1 MQNKKALWAM
11 IVGILSVTC
20 CCFLLGVPAIVLGVL
35 ARQEIAASG
44 GRQDGGGMALAGIVL
59 GAVGLAGTLVSFAF
73 NGLDL
78 VMTI

>member
-1 MQNKKALWAM
+1 MILG
-11 IVGILSVTC
+11 IVGLVC

-35 ARQEIAASG
+35 ARQEVAASG

-59 GAVGLAGTLVSFAF
+59 GAVGLLGTVVSMAI

-78 VMTI
+78 VLTL